1 MIACPA
7 IVAVVEDESPEASRV
22 IPNTVAAAG
31 PKRG

>member
-1 MIACPA
+1 
-7 IVAVVEDESPEASRV
+7 VAVVEDESPEASRV